1 MEDAHHGRKM
11 SADHGCCGRREFLQ
25 AAGAAG
31 GLALLASAKGLEAG
45 EASAPPPAKKTPT
58 VLGAF
63 LYRPTEQ
70 LAKEGYWSWPGSSF
84 DPEGHQKRYSAKVS
98 RLSRDLGMEIT
109 LEPKPL
115 AAGSDVARFIA
126 RVKQEQPDGLLLFMF
141 KKWLNKHAHRIVKET
156 GLPMVVSMPLG
167 GVLLGHILGW
177 QRKGGTVLINAE
189 QNFDA
194 VADGMRMIRTARWM
208 ADARLVNLQGNKA
221 RQGEVPSLGTQ
232 VRTLPLKRFY
242 EAFKSVEKDAD
253 KVKQL
258 AGAYRSGAKEIVE
271 PGRDDIRDAART
283 YFAFKRILEEHG
295 GDGLMMDCLPG
306 LKHPHQHVPP
316 CMGYMS
322 LHNEGLAAGCQ
333 SDLDATLTMMLG
345 THLLGVPGFQHN
357 PSWNTA
363 ENRYFGAHC
372 TAPSKMN
379 EPDAEP
385 MRYILRSHNEA
396 GWGCVPQVLFPDGQP
411 ATLAH
416 YFPGDKPRMIVYS
429 GEVVRCYP
437 KLAGGCR
444 TNVEM
449 TIHGVDE
456 PSALKHGNH
465 MMLFLGRHAE
475 RLKGFCKLYGIEVL
489 S

>member
-1 MEDAHHGRKM
+1 MEDAHDAQQAP
-11 SADHGCCGRREFLQ
+11 ADHGCCGRREFLQ

-31 GLALLASAKGLEAG
+31 GLAVLASAKGLEAE
-45 EASAPPPAKKTPT
+45 EAPAPAPTKKTPT

-63 LYRPTEQ
+63 IYRPTKE

-84 DPEGHQKRYSAKVS
+84 DPEGHQKRYTARIA
-98 RLSRDLGMEIT
+98 RLARDLGMTIA

-115 AAGSDVARFIA
+115 AAGDDVSRFIA
-126 RVKQEQPDGLLLFMF
+126 RIKQEQPDGLLLFMF
-141 KKWLNKHAHRIVKET
+141 KKWLNKHAQRIVKET
-156 GLPMVVSMPLG
+156 GLPTVVSMPLG

-177 QRKGGTVLINAE
+177 QRRGGTILINAE

-194 VADGMRMIRTARWM
+194 VTDGMRMIRTARWM
-208 ADARLVNLQGNKA
+208 ADARLINLQGNKP
-221 RQGEVPSLGTQ
+221 RQGKAPSLGTQ
-232 VRTLPLKRFY
+232 VRTIPLKRFY
-242 EAFKSVEKDAD
+242 EAFKAVDKNDE

-258 AGAYRSGAKEIVE
+258 AEAYRSGAKEIVE

-322 LHNEGLAAGCQ
+322 LHDEGIAAGCQ

-363 ENRYFGAHC
+363 EHRYFGAHC

-379 EPDAEP
+379 GPDAEP

-396 GWGCVPQVLFPDGQP
+396 GWGCVPQILFPDGQP

-416 YFPGDKPRMIVYS
+416 YFPGAKPRMIVYS
-429 GEVVRCYP
+429 GEVVRCHP

-449 TIHGVDE
+449 TVAGVNT
-456 PSALKHGNH
+456 PSEFKHAGH
-465 MMLFLGRHAE
+465 MILFLGRHAE
-475 RLKGFCKLYGIEVL
+475 RLKRFCKLYGIEVV